1 MNFVHEIKM
10 TAKNILPKRV
20 WNWGIRVFYFAE
32 DIKRRFGRPDI
43 YDSHTP
49 ERIGA
54 AFTAPSDMQI
64 EDKLFLYAFI
74 RGIKPRRAL
83 EAGIS
88 KGGSALIISSAM
100 EDNRIGKLV
109 GIDPTPDVYMKSQS
123 FFGRFEIIKEPS
135 PQAIPRAVEILGG
148 SLDFALIDD
157 IHIFSQVYAELKA
170 VLPYMAEGG
179 YILLHDSFNYGVH
192 AAIEAFLKET
202 DVVHDC
208 GLMSISPQLNNDP
221 WTPYGGF
228 RLLRM
233 IPQESYVMSKIKESY
248 QAKGLIQPNFAP
260 DILDHD
266 TWYCKAIKQCD
277 RCRQT
282 RDVRIHE

>member
-1 MNFVHEIKM
+1 ME
-10 TAKNILPKRV
+10 
-20 WNWGIRVFYFAE
+20 
-32 DIKRRFGRPDI
+32 RPDV

-49 ERIGA
+49 ERIGVA
-54 AFTAPSDMQI
+54 YTAPSDMPI
-64 EDKLFLYAFI
+64 EDRLFLYALI

-83 EAGIS
+83 EAGIAQ
-88 KGGSALIISSAM
+88 GGSALIISSAM

-109 GIDPTPDVYMKSQS
+109 GIDPTHEVHLKSQA

-157 IHIFSQVYAELKA
+157 IHIFSQVYSELKA

-192 AAIEAFLKET
+192 AAIEKFLKET
-202 DVVHDC
+202 GNVHDC
-208 GLMSISPQLNNDP
+208 GLMSISPQLTSDP

-233 IPQESYVMSKIKESY
+233 TPQESYVMRKIKESY
-248 QAKGLIQPNFAP
+248 LAEGLIQPHFAP

-266 TWYCKAIKQCD
+266 TWYCNAIKQCA

-282 RDVRIHE
+282 KENPSR